1 MNLQSK
7 YNLFK
12 IEVIGDWET
21 DMYAILL
28 LPRPLEVKLG
38 LEELQAKYGRNSGL
52 IIAILFLI
60 FTI

>member
-1 MNLQSK
+1 M
-7 YNLFK
+7 
-12 IEVIGDWET
+12 IGDWET